1 MSVLYWPKC
10 ATSANYG
17 PMHSDT
23 KGHTF
28 GSCSPLTACDLLQV
42 HIPNRDTKLPL
53 RIRLNQHTL
62 ETSDG
67 NRQIFRAEL
76 CEVLLPSGRLT
87 TLERDVIC
95 KVAYGQRR
103 IDDLLREADFY
114 NTKLLSLQGTV
125 VPRMHGCYQGNTEDG
140 RTAVLI
146 LEYCGEE
153 LAGQLQYY
161 HLTVRTQA
169 VQALF
174 SIHKAGLL
182 HNNFDEGN
190 IVVSRSANG
199 GPRLT
204 LIDFDRSVEHT
215 CPSLQEVDVH
225 GIVPYARMPGLH
237 PFQCKEIRA
246 AVQYHA
252 EIWFPRSF
260 YIFDKYIPE
269 EYTTSVEAVL
279 DFTGIPSGTTLENAR
294 SLVQAELDR
303 FAKTLAE
310 RLAMDNVYHNIEKEM
325 KNVDCRAGL

>member
-1 MSVLYWPKC
+1 MSSLYWPKC
-10 ATSANYG
+10 ATSANFG
-17 PMHSDT
+17 ILKS
-23 KGHTF
+23 
-28 GSCSPLTACDLLQV
+28 GSCSPTALTTACDLMQA

-53 RIRLNQHTL
+53 SVCLKEFTS

-87 TLERDVIC
+87 TLERNVIC

-103 IDDLLREADFY
+103 IDALLREADFY
-114 NTKLLSLQGTV
+114 NTKLLGLQGTV
-125 VPRMHGCYQGNTEDG
+125 VPRMHGCYRGNTEDG

-182 HNNFDEGN
+182 HNDFDDRN

-204 LIDFDRSVEHT
+204 IIDFDQSVEHT
-215 CPSLQEVDVH
+215 CPSLQEVNVH
-225 GIVPYARMPGLH
+225 GIVPYARMPGLS
-237 PFQCKEIRA
+237 PFKCKEIKTV
-246 AVQYHA
+246 VQYHA

-269 EYTTSVEAVL
+269 EYTTSAEAVL

-303 FAKTLAE
+303 FAERLAE
-310 RLAMDNVYHNIEKEM
+310 RLAMDNVIHNIEKEM
-325 KNVDCRAGL
+325 KDVDHRMGI